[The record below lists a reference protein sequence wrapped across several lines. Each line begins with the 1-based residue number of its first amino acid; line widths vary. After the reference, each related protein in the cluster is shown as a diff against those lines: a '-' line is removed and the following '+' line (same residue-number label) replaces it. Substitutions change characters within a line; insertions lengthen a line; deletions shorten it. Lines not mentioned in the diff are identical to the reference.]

1 MPLTFNEREERFI
14 EYLTSLD
21 REQVIDLKCERLGR
35 VADLRKKLM
44 ALLNQIIEERAESL
58 AAAMIERAAPERLR
72 LQSDEHREAA
82 KQGNG
87 WHRGRPF
94 GAE

>member
-21 REQVIDLKCERLGR
+21 REQAIELKCDRLGR

-58 AAAMIERAAPERLR
+58 AAALVAGVTEQKRLAVPNERPET
-72 LQSDEHREAA
+72 
-82 KQGNG
+82 G
-87 WHRGRPF
+87 WRKGRPF
-94 GAE
+94 GVE